1 MVQEMVKVMAIVKYR
16 QLERRELS
24 PSAEIF
30 YGDVTHR
37 VGRGKLK

>member
-1 MVQEMVKVMAIVKYR
+1 MGQEMVKVMATMKYR

-30 YGDVTHR
+30 DDDVKHR
-37 VGRGKLK
+37 VGRGKLR